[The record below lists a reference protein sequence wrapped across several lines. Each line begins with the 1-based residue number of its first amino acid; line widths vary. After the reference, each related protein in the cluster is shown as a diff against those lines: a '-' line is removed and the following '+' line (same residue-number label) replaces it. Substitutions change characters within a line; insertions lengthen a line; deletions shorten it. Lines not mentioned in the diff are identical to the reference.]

1 MHWLD
6 PQYLPETK
14 GMLERF
20 LLASRGDAACKTTRS
35 TVREKP
41 TL

>member
-1 MHWLD
+1 MHWLY
-6 PQYLPETK
+6 PQYPPETK

-20 LLASRGDAACKTTRS
+20 LLDSRGDAACQTTRS